1 MNLEEEPRAGS
12 RGDGR
17 WEQKSRDFPGDP
29 MVKTSPFNAG
39 GMGSMP
45 GQEAKIPHALWP
57 KNQNRSKF
65 NKNFKNGLH
74 LKKKKILRKERPKAK
89 TPSLF

>member
-1 MNLEEEPRAGS
+1 MNLEEEPRAGR

-45 GQEAKIPHALWP
+45 G
-57 KNQNRSKF
+57 
-65 NKNFKNGLH
+65 
-74 LKKKKILRKERPKAK
+74 
-89 TPSLF
+89 

>member
-1 MNLEEEPRAGS
+1 MNLEEEPRAGR

-57 KNQNRSKF
+57 KK
-65 NKNFKNGLH
+65 
-74 LKKKKILRKERPKAK
+74 PKQK
-89 TPSLF
+89 QIQ